1 MVGSKN
7 SRKIL
12 LIRELIVLRYNIS
25 ITMVSVK
32 GLIVVVSSG

>member
-7 SRKIL
+7 SSKIL
-12 LIRELIVLRYNIS
+12 LIRELIVIRYNTS